1 MFYTVTAA
9 AKIAGLNKSTVLAAI
24 ETGQITGTKDLFG
37 EWKITDSDL
46 HRLCVAVKEGTTHEG
61 PQQYAPPD
69 GTNVEAEIAELVRD
83 ASDSLRQSFDEK
95 DHEEQDQY
103 QQLERSQSLLA
114 GLKPWSATL
123 AQGGEVV
130 VSESWQRVIVM
141 AAGALA
147 VICVCW
153 IANQSLST
161 RGSAAIVPSEN
172 VRSSF
177 PIPSFENEKI
187 GITPTQNNGDTTS
200 NAQTTRQLATAT
212 PMSRAGDSPQS
223 ANRASPTV
231 ANPISSVPQQK
242 STSPKLAD
250 LASQPQR
257 KIPPRP
263 VPVPET
269 RPITIQSWTILEVV
283 GDGVILQGP
292 NGIWMVTRGG
302 TVPGLG
308 KVNSIVIWGKRW
320 IVVTNKGLISTP

>member
-83 ASDSLRQSFDEK
+83 ASDSLRQSFAEK

-123 AQGGEVV
+123 AQRGEAVG
-130 VSESWQRVIVM
+130 SSWQRVIVM

-153 IANQSLST
+153 IANQSLFLQV
-161 RGSAAIVPSEN
+161 SASIPIEKN
-172 VRSSF
+172 TKSSF
-177 PIPSFENEKI
+177 PIPSSENEKI

-200 NAQTTRQLATAT
+200 NAQTTRLATAT

-257 KIPPRP
+257 KIPPRS

-269 RPITIQSWTILEVV
+269 RPITIQGWTILEVV

-292 NGIWMVTRGG
+292 NGIWMVTRGD

-308 KVNSIVIWGKRW
+308 KVNSIVLWGKRW